1 MSIEVVLPG
10 LQTTIQDHG
19 RYGCRHMGI
28 PQSGAADLF
37 SYKLANFLLGQLPNA
52 TVLEC
57 TLTGPRLRFLSN
69 MQIMISGADMQPEVN
84 GSAID
89 MFTACRVQAG
99 DELIMQACLVGC
111 RSYIAFS
118 KDLICDSFMGSRS
131 TYLPAKLGGLNGKA
145 LASGDVIA
153 TTGDKLQQ
161 GRRLES
167 LENLGQNLSNDWVL
181 TALPGP
187 EFNAIDEASKKLLFS
202 ETYTV
207 TNDSNRMGNRLIGP
221 ELKIEKVDHMISGP
235 LFPGTLQCPTDGSP
249 ILLGPDAQTLGGYP
263 RLLQVSSIDCHLVG
277 QLRPGDRIK
286 FQKIS
291 VDEARQR
298 LQQQAL
304 LFPFISNI

>member
-10 LQTTIQDHG
+10 LQTSIQDHG
-19 RYGCRHMGI
+19 RYGYRHMGV

-37 SYKLANFLLGQLPNA
+37 SFKLANSLLGKSKNSA
-52 TVLEC
+52 ALEC
-57 TLTGPRLRFLSN
+57 TLTGPRLHFLSK
-69 MQIMISGADMQPEVN
+69 MQIIITGADMQPEVN
-84 GSAID
+84 GDPIE
-89 MFTACRVQAG
+89 MFIPYEIQVG
-99 DELIMQACLVGC
+99 DELIMHACNVGC

-118 KDLICDSFMGSRS
+118 KDLICDSFMGSFS

-145 LASGDVIA
+145 LASGDIIA
-153 TTGDKLQQ
+153 ATGNKTKESRYLD
-161 GRRLES
+161 S
-167 LENLGQNLSNDWVL
+167 LENLVQNFSNDWNL

-187 EFNAIDEASKKLLFS
+187 EFYTMDETSKKLLFS
-202 ETYTV
+202 EIFTV
-207 TNDSNRMGNRLIGP
+207 SNDSNRMGNRLIGP
-221 ELKIEKVDHMISGP
+221 ELKIEKSSQMISSP

-263 RLLQVSSIDCHLVG
+263 RLLQVTSIDRHLIG

-291 VDEARQR
+291 LDEAYRR
-298 LQQQAL
+298 LRQQAL